1 MKKLTNLL
9 IVVLLFTMATES
21 FAQRVGIKAGA
32 NMSNMLVKDDDDTY
46 SDDFKMKPGFL
57 VGAVCEIPISDV
69 IFFEPGLL
77 LTTKGYKYSD
87 SETIFGVTVD
97 VEQNIGTYYIDIPLN
112 FKAAFE
118 MGDAK
123 IYGAAG
129 PFVGIGLSG
138 KMNSKMSGAG
148 LDTDET
154 EDIKWGSDAEEDDFK
169 RLDYGVSIGA
179 GVELSALQIG
189 LFYNLGLANISSYT
203 DEGSTIQNRGLGLS
217 VAWFFGDN

>member
-1 MKKLTNLL
+1 M
-9 IVVLLFTMATES
+9 
-21 FAQRVGIKAGA
+21 
-32 NMSNMLVKDDDDTY
+32 
-46 SDDFKMKPGFL
+46 
-57 VGAVCEIPISDV
+57 
-69 IFFEPGLL
+69 

-87 SETIFGVTVD
+87 SETLFGVTVE
-97 VEQNIGTYYIDIPLN
+97 VEQSLGSYYVDIPLN

-138 KMNSKMSGAG
+138 KMKTKMTGAG

-154 EDIKWGSDAEEDDFK
+154 EDIEWDSDVEEDDFK
-169 RLDYGVSIGA
+169 RLDYGVSVGA
-179 GVELSALQIG
+179 GIELSDLQIG

-203 DEGSTIQNRGLGLS
+203 DDGATIQNRGLILS
-217 VAWFFGDN
+217 VA